1 MSVTNLKPF
10 LDMNDIVIWHGKLDG
25 KMLIAITNYLSEV
38 CLVYI
43 ENKSPMQLSFED
55 WDNFNGSIEQYIY
68 YKFGEGQS
76 FIDNMDSFTN
86 YFHENASTINE
97 LKYTYPLFPDPED
110 SIDYDEN

>member
-10 LDMNDIVIWHGKLDG
+10 LDVNDIVIWHGKLDG

-68 YKFGEGQS
+68 
-76 FIDNMDSFTN
+76 
-86 YFHENASTINE
+86 
-97 LKYTYPLFPDPED
+97 PLFPDPED